1 MARPETDVRFGTARA
16 GEDARPASAA
26 ALARFRRGIADT
38 AADDELVARLQW
50 LVRLR
55 WIAAAGLLAATWLT
69 SAICHAISR
78 PLTLSVLALG
88 LAVCN
93 AIFWLVNR
101 RLRTANSR
109 AILTWSI
116 AQGLTDLVALTLTLH
131 YSGGAVNPFVF
142 FYIFHTVIANILFAP
157 PISYLHA
164 ATACVLFG
172 AMAIVECLVPSLHV
186 PLAGMVPAGLASS
199 QPFVAAMLVSFCA
212 TLAITAHLTGR
223 LAGELRRQSAERGK
237 QERELAECTEQLAGL
252 IHRAEMEETFG
263 IRYENPHLRPCW
275 EMKHCHSEIC
285 PAHRAENLRCWQVAR
300 KHCLDAQPKQNGVP
314 GCVDCVVY
322 KVARPDKLTE
332 IGESFNNMMC
342 FLERHAHDAS
352 ELQKQIMHQEKMAV
366 IGQIAAGVAHEI
378 GNPLASISS
387 LVQYVARKSDDPPV
401 KENLAVV
408 SSHIGRITRI
418 VRDMMD
424 FARPMDTAEELVDV
438 NELVTQAITM
448 AKYDKRA
455 RRVQIDVATSDGLP
469 RTYASGDQLMQVFM
483 NIISN
488 AFDAMPGG
496 GSLSIVTAEMDNEI
510 RISFSDTGTGMT
522 ENQLTHIFEPFYT
535 TKEVGQ
541 GTGLG
546 LTVTDAIVRKLGGRV
561 HVRSRR
567 GVGSTFTICL
577 PVRQK
582 PEQAAGHRPQLQEN
596 KKTNTEH

>member
-1 MARPETDVRFGTARA
+1 MATPEIDARCPTAHSADALPA
-16 GEDARPASAA
+16 GEAVSAG
-26 ALARFRRGIADT
+26 LLPRGIADT
-38 AADDELVARLQW
+38 ASDGQQVARLQW

-55 WIAAAGLLAATWLT
+55 WAAAAGLLAATWITAGL
-69 SAICHAISR
+69 CHAITR
-78 PLTLSVLALG
+78 PGTLSALAAG
-88 LAVCN
+88 LAVAN
-93 AIFWLVNR
+93 GIFWLVNR
-101 RLRTANSR
+101 RLRKTGGQS
-109 AILTWSI
+109 ILAWSV

-131 YSGGAVNPFVF
+131 YSGGVGNPFVF

-157 PISYLHA
+157 PISYLHT

-172 AMAIVECLVPSLHV
+172 VMAALECLVPSLHV
-186 PLAGMVPAGLASS
+186 PLVGMVPVGLASS
-199 QPFVAAMLVSFCA
+199 RPFVAALLVSFYA
-212 TLAITAHLTGR
+212 TLVITAHLTGR
-223 LAGELRRQSAERGK
+223 LAGELRRQSAERGR
-237 QERELAECTEQLAGL
+237 QERELADCTEQIASL
-252 IHRAEMEETFG
+252 IHRAEMEETFD

-275 EMKHCHSEIC
+275 EVKHCRSEIC
-285 PAHRAENLRCWQVAR
+285 PAHKADNLRCWQVAR
-300 KHCLDAQPKQNGVP
+300 KHCLDAQPKENRVP
-314 GCVDCVVY
+314 GCADCPVY
-322 KVARPDKLTE
+322 QIARPDKLTE

-342 FLERHAHDAS
+342 FLERHAHDTA

-387 LVQYVARKSDDPPV
+387 LVQYVARKSEDPPV

-408 SSHIGRITRI
+408 SSHIGRISRI

-424 FARPMDTAEELVDV
+424 FARPMDTAEDLVDV

-469 RTYASGDQLMQVFM
+469 RTYASADQLMQVLM

-488 AFDAMPGG
+488 ALDAMPGG
-496 GSLSIVTAEMDNEI
+496 GSLSIVTAEMDNEV
-510 RISFSDTGTGMT
+510 RISFSDTGMGMT

-546 LTVTDAIVRKLGGRV
+546 LTVTDAIVRKLGGRI

-567 GVGSTFTICL
+567 GVGSTFTVCL

-582 PEQAAGHRPQLQEN
+582 PEQHDVLPSKMA
-596 KKTNTEH
+596 TS